1 MCSPSVY
8 WYLILRWWRYTLDP
22 WEDPTCR
29 TCINLETGHHVA
41 LVCTAGEWLGRRWS
55 SWKQADDRRVWM
67 RKRKDGDKEV
77 VIDLVEDFFT
87 KLDL

>member
-1 MCSPSVY
+1 M
-8 WYLILRWWRYTLDP
+8 LDP

-29 TCINLETGHHVA
+29 VCLNLETGRHVA

-55 SWKQADDRRVWM
+55 SWEQADDRKVWM

-87 KLDL
+87 RLDLQAL